1 MINET
6 KKYIHSSDSKP
17 LTSNKLKLII
27 SLAAVV
33 KAMDFHPA
41 IPGLNPTNTSHWWHQ
56 ESHSAN
62 TAPSSKKLGPSKP
75 SNRRVLN
82 VLSHFYLIFSFPKT
96 LSIHSYLH

>member
-1 MINET
+1 
-6 KKYIHSSDSKP
+6 
-17 LTSNKLKLII
+17 
-27 SLAAVV
+27 
-33 KAMDFHPA
+33 
-41 IPGLNPTNTSHWWHQ
+41 LNPTNTSHWWHQ